1 MIIKPIMWIA
11 LFLVLNVGVV
21 TLSSAGN
28 AGENKNSNA
37 TSSHKKATE
46 KNGAQWSADPERG
59 WVRADKRRQS
69 SDSDRVPRDNRYDG
83 KQKSKGKAN
92 KS

>member
-1 MIIKPIMWIA
+1 M
-11 LFLVLNVGVV
+11 VLNVEVLAPASV
-21 TLSSAGN
+21 AN
-28 AGENKNSNA
+28 AGEKKNSNA
-37 TSSHKKATE
+37 TSSDKKATE

>member
-1 MIIKPIMWIA
+1 MKPIIWIA
-11 LFLVLNVGVV
+11 LFMVLNVGILAPASV
-21 TLSSAGN
+21 AN
-28 AGENKNSNA
+28 ASEKKNSNA

-69 SDSDRVPRDNRYDG
+69 SDSDRVPRDNRYDS

>member
-1 MIIKPIMWIA
+1 MKPIMWIA
-11 LFLVLNVGVV
+11 LFMVLSVGILAPASV
-21 TLSSAGN
+21 AN
-28 AGENKNSNA
+28 AGEKKNSNA
-37 TSSHKKATE
+37 TFSDKKATE

-69 SDSDRVPRDNRYDG
+69 SDSDRVPGDNRYDS
-83 KQKSKGKAN
+83 KQKSKDKAN

>member
-1 MIIKPIMWIA
+1 M
-11 LFLVLNVGVV
+11 VLNVGV
-21 TLSSAGN
+21 LAPASAANAGQKKNSSA
-28 AGENKNSNA
+28 ASSN
-37 TSSHKKATE
+37 KKAME
-46 KNGAQWSADPERG
+46 KNDAQWSADPERG

-69 SDSDRVPRDNRYDG
+69 SDSDRVPDDNRYDG

>member
-1 MIIKPIMWIA
+1 M
-11 LFLVLNVGVV
+11 VLNVGV
-21 TLSSAGN
+21 SAPASAAN
-28 AGENKNSNA
+28 AGQKKNSNA

-59 WVRADKRRQS
+59 WVRADRRRQS
-69 SDSDRVPRDNRYDG
+69 SDSDRVPGDNRYNS
-83 KQKSKGKAN
+83 KQKSKDKAN